1 MTATATSAFLKRLG
15 ERIAKLRADAGL
27 TQQQLATNAEV
38 TTKFVSEVER
48 GKTNVSIL
56 VLRGMA
62 IAMNVTLS
70 QLFADLPQAAEDRPR
85 RP

>member
-15 ERIAKLRADAGL
+15 ERIAKLRSDAGL
-27 TQQQLATNAEV
+27 TQQQLATGAGV
-38 TTKFVSEVER
+38 TTKFASEVER

-62 IAMNVTLS
+62 SAMNVSLS
-70 QLFADLPQAAEDRPR
+70 QLFADL
-85 RP
+85 

>member
-1 MTATATSAFLKRLG
+1 MTATATTAFLKRLG
-15 ERIAKLRADAGL
+15 ERIAKLRADAKL
-27 TQQQLATNAEV
+27 TQQQLATSAEV

-48 GKTNVSIL
+48 GRTNVSIL

-70 QLFADLPQAAEDRPR
+70 ELFADMQQPAEERPR